1 MGQTNSGAHPKW
13 ARAWIFRQAR
23 AIYGPNLRNDC
34 PRLQVLAPVN
44 ATFAGLSLEGLH
56 ETETS
61 RIAGREALRAGLNL
75 GQHRA
80 ATCGD
85 ADGQT
90 KRR

>member
-1 MGQTNSGAHPKW
+1 
-13 ARAWIFRQAR
+13 
-23 AIYGPNLRNDC
+23 
-34 PRLQVLAPVN
+34 LQVLAPVN

-61 RIAGREALRAGLNL
+61 RLDGRKALRAGLNL

-80 ATCGD
+80 ATQGA

-90 KRR
+90 KRRQGGFAGSGKVQPAERSSEAFRKLE